1 MVLTLAAL
9 SWPASLAQPGQPL
22 LCKPGASL
30 SFSYRG
36 VPWWLTAHLGDQ
48 PLRVD
53 QQWSRLRVA
62 LPDDCSEGKHLLEFE
77 VGGMK
82 TQKVAIEVQVDGSP
96 PLLKVIKPAAGVAL
110 AEERCHVL
118 GSSEEGAR
126 VELLLGELKTQVVV
140 PKGGRFEFHPN
151 LQPGWNELKLVATD
165 AAGNQVEAKTRVFSD
180 REAPRFSLERLDADG
195 STSPLRGKDS
205 PKDAFK
211 VRVLAQDDSG
221 IASFRYKL
229 DEGGWVR
236 PPLERKGDSW
246 QAVFAL
252 RNLAE
257 GTRRLKLE
265 IRDRAGRL
273 LQDESEF
280 LVDSSEELGKKT
292 LTVGARGE
300 DVRQLQSRL
309 VEARMFDAAA
319 VNGLFDAETER
330 AVLAFQKLEG
340 LPETGQVAKLTLT
353 ALGPRILVNLA
364 RFELLLDRPGTSLK
378 RYPIACGSQDWP
390 TPTGRFVI
398 YEKVQDP
405 SWIPPDSPWAKE
417 AKTIP
422 PGPDN
427 PLGTR
432 WIGLDWGNV
441 GIHGT
446 NADWSIGSASSH
458 GCLRMYLS
466 DVEELYDLVKADM
479 PVTIFGGW
487 EKDPLVR
494 RFWP

>member
-1 MVLTLAAL
+1 
-9 SWPASLAQPGQPL
+9 
-22 LCKPGASL
+22 
-30 SFSYRG
+30 
-36 VPWWLTAHLGDQ
+36 
-48 PLRVD
+48 
-53 QQWSRLRVA
+53 
-62 LPDDCSEGKHLLEFE
+62 
-77 VGGMK
+77 
-82 TQKVAIEVQVDGSP
+82 
-96 PLLKVIKPAAGVAL
+96 
-110 AEERCHVL
+110 
-118 GSSEEGAR
+118 
-126 VELLLGELKTQVVV
+126 
-140 PKGGRFEFHPN
+140 
-151 LQPGWNELKLVATD
+151 
-165 AAGNQVEAKTRVFSD
+165 
-180 REAPRFSLERLDADG
+180 LERLDPDG
-195 STSPLRGKDS
+195 TTSPLRGKDS
-205 PKDAFK
+205 PKDSFK

-221 IASFRYKL
+221 IDTLRYRM
-229 DEGGWVR
+229 DGGAWVR
-236 PPLERKGDSW
+236 PPVEKKGDSW
-246 QAVFAL
+246 QAIFPL
-252 RNLAE
+252 KELPE

-292 LTVGARGE
+292 LTLGARGE

-309 VEARMFDAAA
+309 VEAKVLDSSLLH
-319 VNGLFDAETER
+319 GLFDADTEK

-340 LPETGQVAKLTLT
+340 LPETGKVARLTLA

-364 RFELLLDRPGTSLK
+364 RFELILDRPGFPLK
-378 RYPIACGSQDWP
+378 RYPIACGSADWP

-432 WIGLDWGNV
+432 WIGLNWGNV

-466 DVEELYDLVKADM
+466 DVEELYDLVKPDM
-479 PVTIFGGW
+479 PVTVFGGW
-487 EKDPLVR
+487 EDDALVR
-494 RFWP
+494 RFWPR